1 MSIVY
6 ILASQ
11 EGMANNQR
19 CREES
24 SLLIAVVADIQS
36 PTPGSPHID
45 GRRNQLEGHSTR
57 VALAASHAAKQ
68 SQRHNT
74 FHLHKAI
81 RRNLGI
87 SISYLPATAEAINVL
102 KKCLAKP
109 R

>member
-24 SLLIAVVADIQS
+24 SLLIAVADIQS

-45 GRRNQLEGHSTR
+45 GRCNQLEGHSTR

-87 SISYLPATAEAINVL
+87 SISYLPAEAINVL